1 MGYLDYCSNCGARN
15 ETRVLE
21 DRSRRVCPQCD
32 TIHYENPCPAA
43 TVVAVRDEQLLLVKR
58 AVPPAEGEWCL
69 PGGFME
75 LGESAAEAAR
85 RELRE
90 ETGLDA
96 PDLTFLA
103 FCPTPGGIRG
113 DLLVFAFVS
122 EAFTGQLVPG
132 DDARD
137 AGFFPL
143 ADLPPVAF
151 RCHREL
157 INFYRDSPMESA
169 LPVPAPTVGE
179 KRP

>member
-15 ETRVLE
+15 ATKELE
-21 DRSRRVCPQCD
+21 GRSRRVCPQCG
-32 TIHYENPCPAA
+32 TVHYENPRPAV
-43 TVVAVRDEQLLLVKR
+43 TVVAVREEQLLLVKR

-75 LGESAAEAAR
+75 LHESAAQAAQ

-113 DLLVFAFVS
+113 DLLVFAFVT
-122 EAFTGQLVPG
+122 EAFTGRLVAG

-137 AGFFPL
+137 ARFFPL

-151 RCHREL
+151 ECHREL
-157 INFYRDSPMESA
+157 IGLYRESHLA
-169 LPVPAPTVGE
+169 SAGQA
-179 KRP
+179 

>member
-15 ETRVLE
+15 ETRELE
-21 DRSRRVCPQCD
+21 GRSRRVCPQCG
-32 TIHYENPCPAA
+32 TVHYENPRPAV
-43 TVVAVRDEQLLLVKR
+43 TIVAVRDEQLLLVKR

-75 LGESAAEAAR
+75 LRESAAQAAR

-122 EAFTGQLVPG
+122 EAFTGRLAPG

-137 AGFFPL
+137 ARFYPL

-157 INFYRDSPMESA
+157 ISLYRESQLA
-169 LPVPAPTVGE
+169 STAQAGNQL
-179 KRP
+179 